1 MDALAG
7 PMTMLVFLLVYF
19 RLRSEG
25 IEDDM
30 TFNGEPA
37 DANAFDTM
45 FTVVTIAICALYF
58 ATNMLV

>member
-1 MDALAG
+1 
-7 PMTMLVFLLVYF
+7 MLVFLLVYF